1 MTQLLV
7 DPQIVTT
14 VAANIDGI
22 GSSIKA
28 ATAAAAA
35 PTSGV
40 LAAAADEVSAAIANL
55 FGSHGQEFQA
65 VVNQVEAY
73 QTQFQQ
79 TLTAA
84 ANAYVQTETAAVAA
98 LQGALGVPA
107 AARGG
112 STGGHDS
119 ALQCALTPSYTSARP
134 ACQFLHR
141 RMPPS
146 RIIFTSV
153 RWVRYPTSS
162 THLKSCIR

>member
-1 MTQLLV
+1 MTELLV

-55 FGSHGQEFQA
+55 FGAHGQEFQA

-79 TLTAA
+79 KPDRGGERLR
-84 ANAYVQTETAAVAA
+84 ANRDRRRRRSAGSAGGARRSGGGASSHDPA
-98 LQGALGVPA
+98 LQSLNRRIHRPDRRADT
-107 AARGG
+107 
-112 STGGHDS
+112 STGS
-119 ALQCALTPSYTSARP
+119 
-134 ACQFLHR
+134 
-141 RMPPS
+141 MPPS
-146 RIIFTSV
+146 RIISTSV
-153 RWVRYPTSS
+153 RSERYPTSS
-162 THLKSCIR
+162 TRPKSCIR